1 MLLITHQKC
10 LEEEGKT
17 CIFISINTQLWFQI
31 VCTRV
36 AEMQIHTFFKTK
48 TGAWYLQTKVLI
60 RRCLQPNK
68 TSLLLSKFSFSLLL
82 IIQNFTANFEQL
94 KYQVDE
100 GDHSLEL
107 RKIII
112 SSRFCC
118 SSEEF
123 KITKQ
128 KKKIYN
134 RKCYI
139 RKTFMDTFIL
149 CYEQDWTHALCST

>member
-1 MLLITHQKC
+1 
-10 LEEEGKT
+10 
-17 CIFISINTQLWFQI
+17 
-31 VCTRV
+31 
-36 AEMQIHTFFKTK
+36 MQIHTFFKTK
-48 TGAWYLQTKVLI
+48 TGAWFLQTKVLI

-100 GDHSLEL
+100 GDHSLDL